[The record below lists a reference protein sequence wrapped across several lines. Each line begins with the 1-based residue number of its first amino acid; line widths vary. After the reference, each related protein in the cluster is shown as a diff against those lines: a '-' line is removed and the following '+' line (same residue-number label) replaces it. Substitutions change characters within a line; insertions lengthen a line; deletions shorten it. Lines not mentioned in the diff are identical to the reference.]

1 MRGSGLS
8 TLKQMK
14 RRSDP
19 SDPKAKLALV
29 ALLLFA
35 GFGSGQLAPETIRT
49 SAVAA
54 AYLAALALMVA
65 STVISFGRTRR
76 PSGTP
81 GEPEPR
87 PEPSWHVH
95 RTFTDPLFQGPA
107 VFCVFVLV
115 VDLVAKLTAEPPRS
129 TAGVWLLWTAATAT
143 VLVLLVAISR
153 PRRRLLEATAR
164 RRPQLSAPTMSDPKR
179 TFSDPWFSIPGGLAA
194 LVVVLGQILELV
206 EEYPS
211 SAFPWLLVFAAVVVG
226 AAAATDLARGFMR
239 RELRLKTGWWGR

>member
-1 MRGSGLS
+1 M
-8 TLKQMK
+8 KK
-14 RRSDP
+14 RRDP

-35 GFGSGQLAPETIRT
+35 GFGSSVLTLETIRT
-49 SAVAA
+49 SALAA

-65 STVISFGRTRR
+65 STAISPGRSRR
-76 PSGTP
+76 PSETS

-87 PEPSWHVH
+87 PEPPWHVH

-115 VDLVAKLTAEPPRS
+115 VDLVAKLAAEPPLS
-129 TAGVWLLWTAATAT
+129 TAGLWLLWTAATAT

-153 PRRRLLEATAR
+153 PQRRLLGASAR
-164 RRPQLSAPTMSDPKR
+164 LRPQLSAPTMPDPKK
-179 TFSDPWFSIPGGLAA
+179 TLSDPWFSIPGGLAT

-211 SAFPWLLVFAAVVVG
+211 SAFPWLFVFAAVVAG
-226 AAAATDLARGFMR
+226 AAAAASLVRDFMQ
-239 RELRLKTGWWGR
+239 RELRRFSPESRPR